1 MNAEYNETKIILLR
15 EKELS
20 YLPFLRRGDKFKYII
35 SNTRRAKLK
44 DESMCKSSIEV
55 SCLSND
61 SIATCLY
68 KNEDQSS
75 QVDINVIL
83 NVSDLNSGVYIEVA
97 VPSSNYSLEN
107 LSCKLF
113 SIRGLIKSVKGL
125 DFLILEDSSS
135 SSSSS
140 SSNNQ
145 SQAKSMILILIS
157 FMKLSFKSLSLRPGA
172 EIILHEVYPV
182 YIWGRLI
189 AFCAISRSYIEIIK
203 FSSPKS
209 IDVNINLSSR
219 FKKKS
224 VLYILWHYM
233 LTIEINKYLPDT
245 NRHLIE
251 SITVAI
257 EKLIDISIFE
267 PAVRSPLL
275 EFVDKYFVSFLVIRS
290 GLSFDKINKKFPQVD
305 DIT

>member
-1 MNAEYNETKIILLR
+1 MNAEHNETKIILLR

-20 YLPFLRRGDKFKYII
+20 YLPFLRRGNKFKYII

-44 DESMCKSSIEV
+44 DESMCKLSIEV

-61 SIATCLY
+61 SIATSLY
-68 KNEDQSS
+68 KKEDHSS
-75 QVDINVIL
+75 QVDVNVIL
-83 NVSDLNSGVYIEVA
+83 SVSDLNSGVYIEVA

-107 LSCKLF
+107 LSCQLF
-113 SIRGLIKSVKGL
+113 SIRGLVKSVKGS

-140 SSNNQ
+140 INH
-145 SQAKSMILILIS
+145 SQAKNMILILIS
-157 FMKLSFKSLSLRPGA
+157 FMKLSFKLLSLRPGA

-189 AFCAISRSYIEIIK
+189 AFCAISRSYIEIVN

-209 IDVNINLSSR
+209 IGLNINLSSK

-224 VLYILWHYM
+224 VLYILWQYM
-233 LTIEINKYLPDT
+233 LTIEINKYLSNT

-251 SITVAI
+251 SITLAI
-257 EKLIDISIFE
+257 EKLIDVSIFE
-267 PAVRSPLL
+267 LASRSPLL

-290 GLSFDKINKKFPQVD
+290 GLSFDQINKKFPQVN